1 MKGNLQR
8 SPELKRHMKTGCRYK
23 AENYRKKRVRV
34 LVGGGAVPSALCFP
48 SGACSL
54 DTVAPQRWS
63 PLGEGAALRFQGVSV
78 RVRCPFSLS
87 SIPGFVSPALC
98 GGACISAL
106 PCLWCLTLDRSVV
119 GGHFSPPPCNPQ
131 GQPQR
136 LPPGSRSC
144 RGGPSSDQWV
154 PGLRSHSSPMSSQ
167 PEGGAPAVG
176 CGVASPPVWLLS
188 SHHLCS

>member
-1 MKGNLQR
+1 M
-8 SPELKRHMKTGCRYK
+8 
-23 AENYRKKRVRV
+23 

-54 DTVAPQRWS
+54 TLAPQRWS
-63 PLGEGAALRFQGVSV
+63 PLGEGAALRFHGVSV

-98 GGACISAL
+98 GGDYISAL

-119 GGHFSPPPCNPQ
+119 GGWEGSRAFLP
-131 GQPQR
+131 
-136 LPPGSRSC
+136 LPPAIPKGSLSTSL
-144 RGGPSSDQWV
+144 RGHGPAGVVLALTSGCLGSDHT
-154 PGLRSHSSPMSSQ
+154 PLLCPPSPRVG
-167 PEGGAPAVG
+167 PPAVG
-176 CGVASPPVWLLS
+176 CRVASPTVWLLS